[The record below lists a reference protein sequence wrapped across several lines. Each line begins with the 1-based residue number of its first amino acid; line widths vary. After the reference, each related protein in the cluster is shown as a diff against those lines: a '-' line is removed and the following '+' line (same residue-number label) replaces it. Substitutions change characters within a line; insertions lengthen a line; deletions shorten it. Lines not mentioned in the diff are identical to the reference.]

1 MKTSFPFLVLAFVAT
16 LILSVFHFSSCISS
30 DETVENHYLFSV
42 VYQTESENPTVLS
55 YIKTTNEQL
64 EKIYANE
71 AFVGNDPLA
80 NSIYEK
86 MITEGNFQKL
96 VNDISVSIDDPTLS
110 VTVSMLKN
118 KNPFRTTRYTVTK

>member
-1 MKTSFPFLVLAFVAT
+1 M
-16 LILSVFHFSSCISS
+16 
-30 DETVENHYLFSV
+30 
-42 VYQTESENPTVLS
+42 LS